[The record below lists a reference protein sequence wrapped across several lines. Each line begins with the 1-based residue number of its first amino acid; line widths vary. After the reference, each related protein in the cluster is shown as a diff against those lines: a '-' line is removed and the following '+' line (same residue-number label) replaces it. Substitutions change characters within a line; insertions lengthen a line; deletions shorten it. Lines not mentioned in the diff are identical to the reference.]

1 MRTLVA
7 VTAVCATALAGVVPT
22 ATAATTPKL
31 RLVWTQPLVLR
42 GESFK
47 PRERVAVTALTPK
60 GSSRVMIRASSAGRF
75 KASLGS
81 IGRPCGTSL
90 GVRALGSLGSRATLR
105 LPGVPCIP
113 PPMD

>member
-1 MRTLVA
+1 MRTLAA
-7 VTAVCATALAGVVPT
+7 VTAVCATALVGVPT
-22 ATAATTPKL
+22 ASAASTPKL